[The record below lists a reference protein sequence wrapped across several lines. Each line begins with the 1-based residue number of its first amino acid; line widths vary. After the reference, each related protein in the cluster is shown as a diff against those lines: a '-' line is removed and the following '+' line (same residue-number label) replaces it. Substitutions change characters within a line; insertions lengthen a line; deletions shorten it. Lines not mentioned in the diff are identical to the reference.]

1 MELVQETVNVLFCL
15 APIVVV
21 EFIVD
26 ITIALQEEKT
36 IGNVII
42 LEDVIPPAKPYCK
55 VIPLLNFLIK
65 IKRCKL

>member
-1 MELVQETVNVLFCL
+1 MELVQKTVNVLFCL

-26 ITIALQEEKT
+26 TTTALHEEKT

-42 LEDVIPPAKPYCK
+42 VEDVISWAKPYCRI
-55 VIPLLNFLIK
+55 IPLLIF
-65 IKRCKL
+65 

>member
-1 MELVQETVNVLFCL
+1 MELVQKTVNVLFCL

-26 ITIALQEEKT
+26 TTTALHEEKT

-42 LEDVIPPAKPYCK
+42 VEDVISCAKPYCK
-55 VIPLLNFLIK
+55 VNPLLNF
-65 IKRCKL
+65 

>member
-1 MELVQETVNVLFCL
+1 MELLQKTVNVLFCL

-26 ITIALQEEKT
+26 TTTALHEEKT

-55 VIPLLNFLIK
+55 INPLLNF
-65 IKRCKL
+65 